1 MGCLLVPTHQVL
13 LNKRNTSQDLAPGLL
28 DSDKI
33 LLQPSVTQEK
43 SAAFHDKT
51 LPPLFLQY
59 GKIRLLNWQISTDT
73 GISTKRCVRY
83 HSKSVKSSIL
93 RVIVAHNFPNNYVY

>member
-1 MGCLLVPTHQVL
+1 MGCLLAPTHQVL
-13 LNKRNTSQDLAPGLL
+13 LNKRNTSQDLAPDLL

-43 SAAFHDKT
+43 SAAFHDKSKNT
-51 LPPLFLQY
+51 SSVISPIRKNTPL
-59 GKIRLLNWQISTDT
+59 NCQISTDT

-93 RVIVAHNFPNNYVY
+93 RVIGNM